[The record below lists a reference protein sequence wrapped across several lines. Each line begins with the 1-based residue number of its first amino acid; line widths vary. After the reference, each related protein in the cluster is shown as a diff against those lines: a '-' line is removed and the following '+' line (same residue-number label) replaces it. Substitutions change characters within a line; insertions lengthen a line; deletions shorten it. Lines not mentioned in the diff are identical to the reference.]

1 MISQT
6 PPEYE
11 LTQDGNVWVAVHVDT
26 GVASQGDTPTEAV
39 KMAREAAK
47 LHEQPHAPG
56 DDNYQTEMLERF
68 GIDKEDVTEGIDTPD
83 GMP

>member
-1 MISQT
+1 
-6 PPEYE
+6 
-11 LTQDGNVWVAVHVDT
+11 
-26 GVASQGDTPTEAV
+26 
-39 KMAREAAK
+39 MAREAAK